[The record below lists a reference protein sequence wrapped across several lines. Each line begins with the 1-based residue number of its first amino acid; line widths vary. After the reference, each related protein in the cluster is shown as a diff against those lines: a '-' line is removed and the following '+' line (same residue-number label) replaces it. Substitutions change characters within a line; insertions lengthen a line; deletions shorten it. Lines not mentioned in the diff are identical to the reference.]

1 MSRWIGFLIAIAGG
15 ISLGLIYGWVINP
28 IEYVDTS
35 PGTLKFDYKTDYVLM
50 VAETYRSDGDL
61 PAAARRLALLQ
72 EMPLSNL
79 VYRALL
85 FAQKVGYSDEDL
97 AQLEELHQELLK
109 YDFPSETIIP
119 PLETLPT
126 GIMTPEITPSG
137 QETTAP

>member
-15 ISLGLIYGWVINP
+15 IGLGLIYGWVINP

-50 VAETYRSDGDL
+50 VAETFRSDGDL

-97 AQLEELHQELLK
+97 AQLEGLHQALLT
-109 YDFPSETIIP
+109 YDYLPETNTP
-119 PLETLPT
+119 PLDTLQS
-126 GIMTPEITPSG
+126 GSMTSEITPS
-137 QETTAP
+137 

>member
-1 MSRWIGFLIAIAGG
+1 MSRWIGFLIAIACG
-15 ISLGLIYGWVINP
+15 IGLGLIYGWVINP

-97 AQLEELHQELLK
+97 AQLEELHQKLLT
-109 YDFPSETIIP
+109 YDFPSETLP
-119 PLETLPT
+119 QPLEPIPT

-137 QETTAP
+137 QETAAP